1 MLNKLTINLKIAPLI
16 ARQRSMHEGQ
26 PIYNAVVNNRYL
38 YKAPHKK
45 CLRGSRPAT
54 PERERERE
62 RECRKKPIS
71 YKNHEN
77 HFT

>member
-1 MLNKLTINLKIAPLI
+1 MSSRLST
-16 ARQRSMHEGQ
+16 G
-26 PIYNAVVNNRYL
+26 Y
-38 YKAPHKK
+38 
-45 CLRGSRPAT
+45 SRPFQLFSTGEGEGVAAK
-54 PERERERE
+54 ERERERE